1 MCKDTAV
8 SWIIYAFLA
17 PVTDNVG
24 ENSMALNEIHFV
36 ILFLKFTVLTWILFF
51 VNVKTN
57 LNQIKLTYT
66 AHTYSLGRLIDLWII
81 VAFRIH
87 YVLFLSFCK
96 DGLQTFD
103 YISQSFQSPFTTY
116 SGQESPA

>member
-24 ENSMALNEIHFV
+24 EKSMALNEINFV
-36 ILFLKFTVLTWILFF
+36 ILFSKFTVLTWILFF

-57 LNQIKLTYT
+57 LNLIKLTYT
-66 AHTYSLGRLIDLWII
+66 AHTYSLDWL
-81 VAFRIH
+81 A
-87 YVLFLSFCK
+87 C
-96 DGLQTFD
+96 GL
-103 YISQSFQSPFTTY
+103 
-116 SGQESPA
+116 